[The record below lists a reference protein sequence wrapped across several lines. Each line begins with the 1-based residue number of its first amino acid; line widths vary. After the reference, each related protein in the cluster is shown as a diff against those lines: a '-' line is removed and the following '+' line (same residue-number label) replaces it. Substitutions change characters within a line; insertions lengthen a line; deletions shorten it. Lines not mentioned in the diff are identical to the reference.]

1 MNKRYTWT
9 LFTVVAAVL
18 VVVLAYVPA
27 DLPQLERSGTY
38 KGMVYIPSGV
48 FSVRDY
54 RDGNSQA
61 KEVTIQGFYMDQ
73 TEITNKQYREFVE
86 WVRDSIVVK
95 EFGLKD
101 YELENGYLDWEKIKD
116 PKKGLWKKKDTDP
129 TIQNAYERFHSQ
141 ERDPIKKIWSQFLDY
156 DKKLLKYKYS
166 SVNSSTIAQ
175 AYIQAQDKNN
185 FNIND
190 HISQEPEVYIYPDL
204 TVWYKDFPNSQ
215 NDPYFEN
222 YFFHKAYNDYPVVGI
237 TWKQAKAYNHW
248 RTVKEQRAINLK
260 NKGNE
265 PFSIGKFELPTVA
278 QWQYAA
284 EGGSGATE
292 YAIGNDLIFGGK
304 LVANFKA
311 GRGNYLANNED
322 VRTTK
327 VRSFFPNG
335 YNLYDM
341 SGNVAEWTTDE
352 AYQSSTTVSSSQI
365 PSAQGENVNKKFIMG
380 GSWKDTHKKLRIH
393 EPSEEHADSA
403 RSYIGFRSVIIK
415 HLSK

>member
-9 LFTVVAAVL
+9 LFTVVTAVL

-73 TEITNKQYREFVE
+73 TEITNKQYRELVE

-156 DKKLLKYKYS
+156 DKKLLKYK
-166 SVNSSTIAQ
+166 
-175 AYIQAQDKNN
+175 
-185 FNIND
+185 
-190 HISQEPEVYIYPDL
+190 
-204 TVWYKDFPNSQ
+204 
-215 NDPYFEN
+215 
-222 YFFHKAYNDYPVVGI
+222 
-237 TWKQAKAYNHW
+237 
-248 RTVKEQRAINLK
+248 
-260 NKGNE
+260 
-265 PFSIGKFELPTVA
+265 
-278 QWQYAA
+278 
-284 EGGSGATE
+284 
-292 YAIGNDLIFGGK
+292 
-304 LVANFKA
+304 
-311 GRGNYLANNED
+311 
-322 VRTTK
+322 
-327 VRSFFPNG
+327 
-335 YNLYDM
+335 
-341 SGNVAEWTTDE
+341 
-352 AYQSSTTVSSSQI
+352 
-365 PSAQGENVNKKFIMG
+365 
-380 GSWKDTHKKLRIH
+380 
-393 EPSEEHADSA
+393 
-403 RSYIGFRSVIIK
+403 
-415 HLSK
+415 